1 MGHRT
6 IFKSICFRFMK
17 FIAIILSSLLV
28 IFFLF
33 QSFVK
38 RNTSNIE
45 DQPYRVIQKS
55 GDLEIRYY
63 PPATM
68 ATVKTDARN
77 YRELSSSGFRRVAGY
92 IFGNNEDGAKIAMT
106 SPVHMDIRE
115 TGSSMS
121 FVMPSG
127 YDSSNLP
134 KPTDSGIEIS
144 RSNAEYAAALSFS
157 GYASDKT
164 ISEHAAKLESLLAQ
178 KSIKPLGNYRFLGY
192 DPPYQLIGRRNEVI
206 VAIEWKETE

>member
-1 MGHRT
+1 
-6 IFKSICFRFMK
+6 MK
-17 FIAIILSSLLV
+17 LIAIILPLLLV
-28 IFFLF
+28 IFLVF
-33 QSFVK
+33 QSFMK
-38 RNTSNIE
+38 RNPTNIE
-45 DQPYRVIQKS
+45 NQPYRVIQKS
-55 GDLEIRYY
+55 GDMEIRYY
-63 PPATM
+63 PPATL

-144 RSNAEYAAALSFS
+144 RTNAEYAAAISFS

-164 ISEHAAKLESLLAQ
+164 IREHAAKLESLLAE
-178 KSIKPLGNYRFLGY
+178 KGIKPMGNCRFLGY

-206 VAIEWKETE
+206 VAIEWKETD

>member
-1 MGHRT
+1 MR
-6 IFKSICFRFMK
+6 
-17 FIAIILSSLLV
+17 FIAIILPGLLV
-28 IFFLF
+28 IFLLF
-33 QSFVK
+33 QSFMK
-38 RNTSNIE
+38 RNLSNIE
-45 DQPYRVIQKS
+45 NQPYRVIRKS

-92 IFGNNEDGAKIAMT
+92 IFGNNEEGTKIAMT

-127 YDSSNLP
+127 YDTSNLP
-134 KPTDSGIEIS
+134 RPMDSGIEIS
-144 RSNAEYAAALSFS
+144 STKAEYAAAISFS
-157 GYASDKT
+157 GYASDKS
-164 ISEHAAKLESLLAQ
+164 IREHAVKLESLLAE
-178 KSIKPLGNYRFLGY
+178 KGIKPIGNYRFLGY
-192 DPPYQLIGRRNEVI
+192 DPPYQLTGRRNEVI
-206 VAIEWKETE
+206 VAIEWKETD